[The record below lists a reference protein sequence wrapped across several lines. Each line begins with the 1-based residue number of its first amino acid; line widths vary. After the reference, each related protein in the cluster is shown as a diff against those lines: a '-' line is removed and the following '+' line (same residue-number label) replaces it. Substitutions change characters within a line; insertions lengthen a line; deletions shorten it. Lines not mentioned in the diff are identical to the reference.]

1 MSWTYDVTLLN
12 STPKYQVRMLVRDTD
27 TTRQLVQDEEIEFV
41 LSSTPNIY
49 FASAIIADM
58 IAKQYALQPDTKT
71 DIFSE
76 TYNNIAPS
84 YAKLAESLRKEGMKS
99 SNVSFYAGGI
109 SVTDK
114 TIREEDS
121 DRVAPYFTR
130 IDGDNNDWY

>member
-12 STPKYQVRMLVRDTD
+12 TTPKYQVRMLVRDTD
-27 TTRQLVQDEEIEFV
+27 ASRPLVQDEEIEFV
-41 LSSTPNIY
+41 LTTTPNIY
-49 FASAIIADM
+49 FASATIADM

-84 YAKLAESLRKEGMKS
+84 YTKLAESLRKEGMKS
-99 SNVSFYAGGI
+99 SSASLYAGGI
-109 SVTDK
+109 SVADK
-114 TIREEDS
+114 VAREGNP

-130 IDGDNNDWY
+130 INGENNDWY